1 MSFGVISYILLKK
14 HRSATPIDHPDESV
28 TRAKLEYPTEDVNM
42 VFLLGI
48 NKAVTRDWRGYLYG
62 ACVETCDAFTDKA
75 IEVFLINADHSIVYG
90 RRINTDNY
98 HAKVAPVFT
107 TEDFMILKISAN
119 TLIILATESVDLTE
133 NYGEL
138 IKLEVVGSTV
148 KGYRRDMTTPKLT
161 ATDTDIASGT
171 WGQRMIERLNYA
183 VQLPAWLRA
192 PASSLPPARAIIETE
207 ITGSGSD
214 DDPYRP
220 DLLHQIEDHPE
231 LGRIDKLSIT
241 WGSFDHKHTHSHML
255 LIVTGD
261 NPYESGAIGKQKEY
275 AKRVFDPPSD
285 YAQAVELY
293 RKLRHDYPD
302 WVAGKDNFVYHV
314 LGWSVLELFA
324 IADCYY
330 GFLIEHKT
338 RPQYDQIKRVP
349 DWELRRT
356 INRWLGKLK
365 SLTVLTEERNKH
377 IKKLE
382 EVLRLGW

>member
-28 TRAKLEYPTEDVNM
+28 TRAKLEYPTEDVS
-42 VFLLGI
+42 LAYLGI
-48 NKAVTRDWRGYLYG
+48 INKVTSEENPNPYWFPILTYDS
-62 ACVETCDAFTDKA
+62 FTDKG
-75 IEVFLINADHSIVYG
+75 IQYYSLPDYDHSFARWVDKNNYYTLLIDTTLSTSDF
-90 RRINTDNY
+90 RIIK
-98 HAKVAPVFT
+98 KVGGTPYV
-107 TEDFMILKISAN
+107 I
-119 TLIILATESVDLTE
+119 ATESIDLET
-133 NYGEL
+133 
-138 IKLEVVGSTV
+138 VVYLLKFEAIGSTL
-148 KGYRRDMTTPKLT
+148 KGYRSDMTTPKLT
-161 ATDTDIASGT
+161 ITDTTFASGKL
-171 WGQRMIERLNYA
+171 GIVLVDERRYMTAPPEL
-183 VQLPAWLRA
+183 AWLKA
-192 PASSLPPARAIIETE
+192 PASSLPPARAIVETE

-214 DDPYRP
+214 DDPYRA

-255 LIVTGD
+255 LIITGD

-314 LGWSVLELFA
+314 FGWSVLELFA